1 MITFTRGLALGAA
14 LVGAQIALAIPA
26 SADPAAGAYTGTI
39 LEAEQYNAGDA
50 APFTVDPCGPDCV
63 HVVQTGKGW
72 ELHRQGNIWAESD
85 DRGSASLD
93 EATLVLTVESVADG
107 HVVIGLVK
115 NA

>member
-1 MITFTRGLALGAA
+1 MVTFTRGLTLGAA

-26 SADPAAGAYTGTI
+26 SADPAAGGYTGTI
-39 LEAEQYNAGDA
+39 LEAEQYNVGDS

-63 HVVQTGKGW
+63 RVVQTGQGW
-72 ELHRQGNIWAESD
+72 ELHRQGNIWAQSD
-85 DRGSASLD
+85 ARGSASLD
-93 EATLVLTVESVADG
+93 EGTLVLTVDSVKDG

>member
-1 MITFTRGLALGAA
+1 VANYVKGRCAPLRLNCLLAACSPDDHHRPR
-14 LVGAQIALAIPA
+14 Q
-26 SADPAAGAYTGTI
+26 
-39 LEAEQYNAGDA
+39 EAEQYNAGDT

-93 EATLVLTVESVADG
+93 EGTLVLTVDSVADG